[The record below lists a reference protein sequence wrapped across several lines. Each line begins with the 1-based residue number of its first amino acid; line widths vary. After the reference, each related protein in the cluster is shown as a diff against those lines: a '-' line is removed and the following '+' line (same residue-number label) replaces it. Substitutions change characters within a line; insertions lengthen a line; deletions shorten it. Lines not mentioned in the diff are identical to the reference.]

1 MKRNFAKT
9 TALLLVL
16 MLFGMMLAGCQS
28 SQGGSQDEQGSQ
40 STQSEEKDS
49 SDTSE
54 NKLSVITSN
63 FPPYD
68 FLREIGGDRINLS
81 MLISPGAESHSYEP
95 TPKDIAAVNSCD
107 IFVYVGGKSDAW
119 VGSLIES
126 GDNQNMKVVTMMDC
140 VELLDE
146 PHQEG
151 DDHDHQ
157 EEEESKDE
165 HVWTSP
171 KNAVLIVEKLTETLC
186 EADPGNS
193 SYYRENAQDY
203 KEKLEELD
211 REFTETIENSQR
223 KTLVF
228 GDRFPFNYFVNA
240 YGLDYI
246 SAYPGCST
254 DTEVSSADIARI
266 IDYVKENN
274 IPVVFYL
281 ELSSGNIADT
291 ICEATGAKKLLLH
304 SCHNVSKEDF
314 ENGVTYLQ
322 LMENNLSNIKEAL
335 N

>member
-1 MKRNFAKT
+1 MKRKLSKILS
-9 TALLLVL
+9 LLMALVL
-16 MLFGMMLAGCQS
+16 GGTMLAGCES
-28 SQGGSQDEQGSQ
+28 SGSADGGSQ
-40 STQSEEKDS
+40 
-49 SDTSE
+49 E
-54 NKLSVITSN
+54 NGETKLSVITSN

-68 FLREIGGDRINLS
+68 FLREIGGDKIDLK

-126 GDNQNMKVVTMMDC
+126 GDNPDMEVITMMDC
-140 VELLDE
+140 VELLEE

-151 DDHDHQ
+151 EDHDHT
-157 EEEESKDE
+157 EEEAMDE

-171 KNAVLIVEKLTETLC
+171 RNAVLIVEKLTEALC
-186 EADPGNS
+186 EADPENS
-193 SYYRENAQDY
+193 GYYRENSEDY
-203 KEKLEELD
+203 RAKLTELD
-211 REFTETIENSQR
+211 GEFKEAVETAQR

-266 IDYVKENN
+266 IDYVKEND

-304 SCHNVSKEDF
+304 SCHNLSKEDF

-322 LMENNLSNIKEAL
+322 LMENNLKNIKEAL

>member
-1 MKRNFAKT
+1 MNRKFSK
-9 TALLLVL
+9 LLSIMLALVL
-16 MLFGMMLAGCQS
+16 AAAVFTGCES
-28 SQGGSQDEQGSQ
+28 SKGSDADNGSDSGQGE
-40 STQSEEKDS
+40 
-49 SDTSE
+49 
-54 NKLSVITSN
+54 KLSVITSN

-68 FLREIGGDRINLS
+68 FLREIGGDKIDLS
-81 MLISPGAESHSYEP
+81 MLITPGAESHSYEP

-119 VGSLIES
+119 VGSLIGS
-126 GDNQNMKVVTMMDC
+126 GDNKDMKVVTMMDC

-146 PHQEG
+146 PHQGEE
-151 DDHDHQ
+151 DHNHQ
-157 EEEESKDE
+157 NEESEDSKDE

-171 KNAVLIVEKLTETLC
+171 KNAILIVDKLTEALC
-186 EADPGNS
+186 EADPDNS
-193 SYYRENAQDY
+193 DYYRENSASY
-203 KEKLEELD
+203 KEKLEKLD
-211 REFTETIENSQR
+211 AGFTEVTENAKR

-228 GDRFPFNYFVNA
+228 GDRFPFNYLVNA

-254 DTEVSSADIARI
+254 DTDVSSADIARI
-266 IDYVKENN
+266 IDYVKEND

-304 SCHNVSKEDF
+304 SCHNLSKEDF
-314 ENGVTYLQ
+314 ESGVTYLQ
-322 LMENNLSNIKEAL
+322 LMENNLKNIEEAL